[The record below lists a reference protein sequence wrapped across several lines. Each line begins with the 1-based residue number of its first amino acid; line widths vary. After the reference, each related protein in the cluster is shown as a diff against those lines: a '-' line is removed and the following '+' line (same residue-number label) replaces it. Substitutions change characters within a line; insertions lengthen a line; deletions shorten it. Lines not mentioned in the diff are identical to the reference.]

1 MSAVTSS
8 GIDAVLEGAVARG
21 DVPSVT
27 AIAADREGVIYE
39 SAAGPRVSGGDQ
51 PVSVDTHYRIMSMTK
66 MIATTVALQLVEQG
80 KLELDSPVER
90 YCPEFAQ
97 LQVLKRFD
105 GAGPRG
111 RSPATQATVRQLLA
125 HTTGL
130 SYWFWNAD
138 IVRWETTTG
147 TPNVTSGLSAIF
159 KAPLIADPGTRFE
172 YGINTDWLGRVIEAT
187 SGAKLDEAI
196 RQGVTEPL
204 GMDQRAFRMSDA
216 QRANCTPVHM
226 RGEDGS
232 WAATD
237 IDLAQEPEY
246 WSGGQGLY
254 STPRDYLKFQR
265 ALLANGTSPDGIKIL
280 DPATVDAAFSNQID
294 ELDFPAE
301 IPTADPISSNT
312 FAVGPGFKFGY
323 GLLLNT
329 ADFPGARR
337 AWSGG
342 WRGFFNTQFWIDR
355 TAGITGA
362 IYNQPLP
369 FAAEPAVRLYQEFE
383 AALYASL

>member
-1 MSAVTSS
+1 MSTVTRS

-27 AIAADREGVIYE
+27 AIAADRDGVIYE
-39 SAAGPRVSGGDQ
+39 GAAGPRVSGGDE
-51 PVSVDTHYRIMSMTK
+51 PVSIDTHYRIMSMTK
-66 MIATTVALQLVEQG
+66 MVTSTVALQLVEQG
-80 KLELDSPVER
+80 KLDLDAPVER
-90 YCPEFAQ
+90 YCPQFAQ
-97 LQVLKRFD
+97 AQVLEGFD
-105 GAGPRG
+105 ADQPRL
-111 RSPATQATVRQLLA
+111 RSPATQATVRQLLTQ
-125 HTTGL
+125 TTGL
-130 SYWFWNAD
+130 SYWFWNTD
-138 IVRWETTTG
+138 IVRWETLTG
-147 TPNVTSGLSAIF
+147 TPNVTSGLNAIF
-159 KAPLIADPGTRFE
+159 KAPLIADPGSRFE
-172 YGINTDWLGRVIEAT
+172 YGINTDWLGKVIEAT
-187 SGAKLDEAI
+187 SGAKLDQAI

-204 GMDQRAFRMSDA
+204 GMDQTAFRVSDA
-216 QRANCTPVHM
+216 RRANCVPVHL

-237 IDLAQEPEY
+237 IDLAAEPEY

-265 ALLANGTSPDGIKIL
+265 ALLGNGTSPDGIRIL
-280 DPATVDAAFSNQID
+280 DSATVHAALNNQIGD
-294 ELDFPAE
+294 LDFPAE

-329 ADFPGARR
+329 VDLPGARR

-342 WRGFFNTQFWIDR
+342 WGGFFNTQFWIDR

-362 IYNQPLP
+362 IYNQLLP
-369 FAAEPAVRLYQEFE
+369 FAAEPAMRLYQEFE

>member
-1 MSAVTSS
+1 MSTATGS
-8 GIDAVLEGAVARG
+8 GIDAVLEEAVARG

-39 SAAGPRVSGGDQ
+39 GAAGPRVSGSDRA
-51 PVSVDTHYRIMSMTK
+51 VSVDTHYRIMSMTK
-66 MIATTVALQLVEQG
+66 MITTTVALQLVEQG
-80 KLELDSPVER
+80 KLELDAPVER
-90 YCPEFAQ
+90 YCPEFAT
-97 LQVLKRFD
+97 LHVLEGFD
-105 GAGPRG
+105 ADRPLLRP
-111 RSPATQATVRQLLA
+111 PAAQATVRQLLT

-138 IVRWETTTG
+138 IVRWETLNG
-147 TPNVTSGLSAIF
+147 TPNVMSGLSAIF
-159 KAPLIADPGTRFE
+159 SAPLTADPGTRCE
-172 YGINTDWLGRVIEAT
+172 YGINTEWLGKVIEAT
-187 SGAKLDEAI
+187 SGVKLDEAI

-204 GMDQRAFRMSDA
+204 GMDQTAFRISDV
-216 QRANCTPVHM
+216 QRVNCVPVHL

-237 IDLAQEPEY
+237 IDLPPEPEY

-265 ALLANGTSPDGIKIL
+265 ALLGNGTSPDGIKIL
-280 DPATVDAAFSNQID
+280 ESATVDAAFTNQIG
-294 ELDFPAE
+294 ELASPPE
-301 IPTADPISSNT
+301 IPTADPIASDT
-312 FAVGPGFKFGY
+312 FAVGPWFKFGY

-329 ADFPGARR
+329 VDFPGARR

-342 WRGFFNTQFWIDR
+342 WGGAFNTQFWVDR
-355 TAGITGA
+355 AAGITGA
-362 IYNQPLP
+362 IYNQLLP
-369 FAAEPAVRLYQEFE
+369 FAAEPAMRLYQEFE